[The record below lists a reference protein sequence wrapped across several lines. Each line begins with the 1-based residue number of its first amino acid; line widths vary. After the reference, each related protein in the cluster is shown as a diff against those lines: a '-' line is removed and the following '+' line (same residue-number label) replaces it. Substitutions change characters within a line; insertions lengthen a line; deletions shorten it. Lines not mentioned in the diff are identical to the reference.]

1 MNPTQWMTVM
11 GLTLFLVEGFTLSVF
26 PRQFKEFLAEAD
38 PRVLQI
44 AGLFETTV
52 AAGLMAGIVLG

>member
-1 MNPTQWMTVM
+1 MNPTQWMTLM

-26 PRQFKEFLAEAD
+26 PRQFKEFLMEAD
-38 PRVLQI
+38 PRVLQV

-52 AAGLMAGIVLG
+52 AAGLIAGIVLG

>member
-26 PRQFKEFLAEAD
+26 PRQFKEFLMEAD
-38 PRVLQI
+38 PRVLQV

-52 AAGLMAGIVLG
+52 AAGLIAGIVLG

>member
-1 MNPTQWMTVM
+1 MNPTQWMTVL

-26 PRQFKEFLAEAD
+26 PRQFKELLIESD
-38 PRVLQI
+38 PRVLQV

-52 AAGLMAGIVLG
+52 AAALIAGIVLG

>member
-11 GLTLFLVEGFTLSVF
+11 GLTLFLAEGFTLSVF
-26 PRQFKEFLAEAD
+26 PRQFKEFLTEAD

-44 AGLFETTV
+44 AGLMETTV
-52 AAGLMAGIVLG
+52 AAALIAGILLR